1 MFLLLDLFIDLVDA
15 AVQALGHRRAN
26 WISFGT
32 GAAIGAGCLALG
44 SPGWAAVAFGVA
56 AIDAWT
62 LKQGGFTD
70 ER

>member
-1 MFLLLDLFIDLVDA
+1 MFLLLDLLIDLVDA
-15 AVQALGHRRAN
+15 AVQAIGHRRAN
-26 WISFGT
+26 WISCGT

-44 SPGWAAVAFGVA
+44 SPGGAAAAFGVA

-62 LKQGGFTD
+62 LKEGRFSD